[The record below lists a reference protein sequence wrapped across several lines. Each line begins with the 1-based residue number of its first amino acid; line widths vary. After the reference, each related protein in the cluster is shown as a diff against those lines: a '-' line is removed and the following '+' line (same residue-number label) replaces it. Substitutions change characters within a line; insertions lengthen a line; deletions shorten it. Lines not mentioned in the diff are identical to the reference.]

1 MFTKI
6 TWQDW
11 QNEPDKAKAT
21 LAVIGAYKRSEDF
34 DKAGI
39 AQRYYEARNDTVSAK
54 VVLRATTSET
64 EQTTA
69 DGKKVKR
76 RGRRRKQSPDS
87 AFIAIFSAA
96 SPCSRLIIC
105 WVMAWSLKTMQ

>member
-1 MFTKI
+1 MFTEI

-21 LAVIGAYKRSEDF
+21 LAVIGAYKHSEDF

-39 AQRYYEARNDTVSAK
+39 AQRYYEAKNDTVSAK
-54 VVLRATTSET
+54 VVLQATTSET

-69 DGKKVKR
+69 DQVSRSGSKR
-76 RGRRRKQSPDS
+76 YRRISSSIPAHSR
-87 AFIAIFSAA
+87 AA
-96 SPCSRLIIC
+96 S
-105 WVMAWSLKTMQ
+105 AKK